1 MGYVRCGGKYKKLF
15 SFGRKLSF
23 QEIRVNLLLLHL
35 GLESLLG
42 RLNRQSSHVIIISFS
57 MLNMNSSLSIRDIRD
72 ILSHI
77 IQAWPQPPQKL
88 FPWTPHEIWLKTK
101 INLQFQLY
109 CSRELVFS
117 DRIFIQKKEILVSQP
132 PNLDHSYFRK
142 SEFVKLSILFDYK
155 CTQVCFHGWWIEKS
169 WLQSQTMNENTYFEP
184 ISASL
189 WHF

>member
-42 RLNRQSSHVIIISFS
+42 RLNQQSSHVIINFFS
-57 MLNMNSSLSIRDIRD
+57 MLNMNSSQSIRDIRD
-72 ILSHI
+72 IPSHI

-109 CSRELVFS
+109 CSRGTHFFRQDIHSEKRNFGVTTPQFGP
-117 DRIFIQKKEILVSQP
+117 QP
-132 PNLDHSYFRK
+132 F
-142 SEFVKLSILFDYK
+142 
-155 CTQVCFHGWWIEKS
+155 
-169 WLQSQTMNENTYFEP
+169 
-184 ISASL
+184 
-189 WHF
+189 